1 MNYLTIIFREHKK
14 QNYCLGSGWGIGVC
28 TTCGCSPIRQRLFT
42 CIVDEAN
49 IELDQKVIKN
59 QSKSIGR
66 LDKPEL
72 QKKMIENLCLN
83 LNDLTSKET
92 RSMGMMPES
101 SSEVKYVRDSMLVF
115 IILEIW
121 NSIISMNPAIKR
133 ENALKF
139 FLDRI
144 TNNIVIE
151 LIQSMDKHYR
161 G

>member
-1 MNYLTIIFREHKK
+1 
-14 QNYCLGSGWGIGVC
+14 
-28 TTCGCSPIRQRLFT
+28 
-42 CIVDEAN
+42 
-49 IELDQKVIKN
+49 
-59 QSKSIGR
+59 
-66 LDKPEL
+66 
-72 QKKMIENLCLN
+72 MIENLCLN
-83 LNDLTSKET
+83 LNDLTSEET
-92 RSMGMMPES
+92 RTMGMMPES

-139 FLDRI
+139 FLERI
-144 TNNIVIE
+144 TNNVVIE